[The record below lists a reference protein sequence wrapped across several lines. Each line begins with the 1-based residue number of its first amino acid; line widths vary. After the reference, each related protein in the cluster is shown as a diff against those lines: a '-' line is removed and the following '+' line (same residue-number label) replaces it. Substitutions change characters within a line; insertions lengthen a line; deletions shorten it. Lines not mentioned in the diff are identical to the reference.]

1 MTSIEFLE
9 SLLLPHIN
17 EYMICLIFSI
27 SVHFSVLKKFVHGI
41 IDPLFFTI
49 LTASFANSIPL
60 FLFVYDVI
68 KNEYFFY
75 ILIVELCLWGGFL
88 GKARSKIS
96 SNPNELLYG
105 ERISRQVFYISLVLF
120 ILLKLVSYLLVGIP
134 LFMVSRLDANEGGTG
149 ALDRFAYFP
158 QFYCAVYAFSLFQR
172 GKRTLPIFVVLLLS
186 ISSLL
191 SGSKGAILVLLYAFF
206 VYHFFY
212 LYKYAKIKKRYLFIL
227 FCFVLCVVILQNE
240 QTVSSAVT
248 SILFRFVAN
257 GDVYWMAFP
266 NSIIENIHVQDILKH
281 LFSGILGPLRLV
293 PYEDM
298 EPAIGLQLE
307 WTLYPQYEG
316 ISMGPNAR
324 MPVLSYVYFGWLG
337 CLFAFVIGRIGA
349 ILMYSFSALF
359 PRSLLTAAFSGY
371 CYVVV
376 QSIFTDVCLFVSN
389 IFNVILIVPL
399 YYIIL
404 LFVNGRYL
412 ILFHNE

>member
-1 MTSIEFLE
+1 M
-9 SLLLPHIN
+9 
-17 EYMICLIFSI
+17 
-27 SVHFSVLKKFVHGI
+27 
-41 IDPLFFTI
+41 
-49 LTASFANSIPL
+49 
-60 FLFVYDVI
+60 
-68 KNEYFFY
+68 
-75 ILIVELCLWGGFL
+75 
-88 GKARSKIS
+88 
-96 SNPNELLYG
+96 
-105 ERISRQVFYISLVLF
+105 
-120 ILLKLVSYLLVGIP
+120 
-134 LFMVSRLDANEGGTG
+134 
-149 ALDRFAYFP
+149 
-158 QFYCAVYAFSLFQR
+158 
-172 GKRTLPIFVVLLLS
+172 
-186 ISSLL
+186 
-191 SGSKGAILVLLYAFF
+191 
-206 VYHFFY
+206 
-212 LYKYAKIKKRYLFIL
+212 
-227 FCFVLCVVILQNE
+227 
-240 QTVSSAVT
+240 
-248 SILFRFVAN
+248 
-257 GDVYWMAFP
+257 
-266 NSIIENIHVQDILKH
+266 
-281 LFSGILGPLRLV
+281 FSGILGPLRLV

-399 YYIIL
+399 YYVIL